1 MEVVVLGLMVI
12 ISGCFVMEMV
22 FSKTDIKEVVKGAFI
37 PSLPP
42 GSLSVATAI
51 LGATIMPH
59 NLYLHSGIIIS
70 RRKPSKEATQR
81 NCWYALLDGLLSL
94 NVAMFVNGSILVL
107 AAVAFYGK
115 DIKPDE
121 DAPSVKIILFAPI
134 SFKKFK
140 AASGL
145 PS

>member
-1 MEVVVLGLMVI
+1 MIWGVLLTGLDTLVFLVLERFGHRFMEVVVLGLMVI

-22 FSKTDIKEVVKGAFI
+22 FSKPDVKEVVKGAFI

-70 RRKPSKEATQR
+70 RRKPSMEATQH
-81 NCWYALLDGLLSL
+81 NC
-94 NVAMFVNGSILVL
+94 
-107 AAVAFYGK
+107 
-115 DIKPDE
+115 
-121 DAPSVKIILFAPI
+121 
-134 SFKKFK
+134 
-140 AASGL
+140 
-145 PS
+145 